1 MAKNQTKL
9 WLTIIL
15 FGLAGQIAW
24 TVENMYFNIFLYN
37 TITTNPDAIATM
49 VAASAIVATL
59 TTILI
64 GALSD
69 KLGKR
74 KMFMVW
80 GYILWGLSTMSFA
93 FISTSFL
100 SELFPKANDIV
111 ALATF
116 AVILMDCVMTF
127 FGSSANDAAFNAYV
141 TENAP
146 QNKRT
151 TIEGLLSAFPLV
163 SMLLIFGV
171 LDPLTHAGR
180 WQDFFMYI
188 SLSIIVTGIIG
199 FFIIPKDTIQPS
211 SDFRMADIIYGFR
224 PKVLAKNPPLLL
236 ALVLLLLVSIAFQV
250 YLPYLLIYVQHFLSF
265 DNYVPL
271 LGIVLIGASVF
282 SVLGGRL
289 SDKLGKMKL
298 FPYMVLLGMGGL
310 IFMYFARQYFVCTI
324 AALIF
329 MTGALIC
336 QSITTAMV
344 RENIP
349 EGMAGRFQGVRMFF
363 AVLLPMLIGP
373 FIGARIIANQNQTY
387 TDLGQV
393 KQVPSPEIFLGA
405 AIVLLIPLVIA
416 LVSKKRMEGIKHNG

>member
-1 MAKNQTKL
+1 MVKKQTKL
-9 WLTIIL
+9 WLVIVL

-37 TITTNPDAIATM
+37 TVTTDPDAIATM
-49 VAASAIVATL
+49 VGTSAIVATV

-74 KMFMVW
+74 KPFMVW

-93 FISTSFL
+93 FISTNSMA
-100 SELFPKANDIV
+100 EIFPKTNDIV
-111 ALATF
+111 ALTTF
-116 AVILMDCVMTF
+116 AIIFMDCVMTF

-151 TIEGLLSAFPLV
+151 MIEGLLSAFPLV
-163 SMLLIFGV
+163 SMLIIFGV
-171 LDPLTHAGR
+171 LYPLTQAGK
-180 WQDFFMYI
+180 WKEFFIYI
-188 SLSIIVTGIIG
+188 SISIILTGIIG
-199 FFIIPKDTIQPS
+199 FFIIPQDKLSPS
-211 SDFRMADIIYGFR
+211 KNFRMADVLYGFR
-224 PKVLAKNPPLLL
+224 PNVLIRNPPLLL
-236 ALVLLLLVSIAFQV
+236 ALFLLLLVSIAFQV
-250 YLPYLLIYVQHFLSF
+250 YLPYLLIYVQHHLAF

-289 SDKLGKMKL
+289 ADKTGKMRL
-298 FPYMVLLGMGGL
+298 FPYTLLLSMTGL
-310 IFMYFARQYFVCTI
+310 VFMFFARKYFVCAL

-329 MTGALIC
+329 MTGALLS

-373 FIGARIIANQNQTY
+373 FIGARIISKQSLTY

-393 KQVPSPEIFLGA
+393 KQVPGPEIFLGA
-405 AIVLLIPLVIA
+405 AAVLLIPLAIS
-416 LVSKKRMEGIKHNG
+416 LISKKHMERRSKNE

>member
-1 MAKNQTKL
+1 MKKKQTKL
-9 WLTIIL
+9 WLTVVL

-37 TITTNPDAIATM
+37 TVTTNPDAIATM
-49 VAASAIVATL
+49 VGVSAIVATVTTVL
-59 TTILI
+59 T

-74 KMFMVW
+74 KPFMVW

-93 FISTSFL
+93 FISTSSL
-100 SELFPKANDIV
+100 SVIFPKANDIV
-111 ALATF
+111 ALTTF
-116 AVILMDCVMTF
+116 AVIFMDCVMTF

-151 TIEGLLSAFPLV
+151 MIEGLLSAFPLV
-163 SMLLIFGV
+163 SMLIIFGI
-171 LDPLTHAGR
+171 LDPLTRAGR
-180 WQDFFMYI
+180 WKDFFIYI
-188 SLSIIVTGIIG
+188 SISIILTGITG
-199 FFIIPKDTIQPS
+199 FFIVPQDKLKPGK
-211 SDFRMADIIYGFR
+211 DFRMTDVIYGFR
-224 PKVLAKNPPLLL
+224 PKVLVKNPPLLL
-236 ALVLLLLVSIAFQV
+236 ALLLLLLVSIAFQI
-250 YLPYLLIYVQHFLSF
+250 YLPYLLIYVQHYLAF

-289 SDKLGKMKL
+289 ADKTGKIKL
-298 FPYMVLLGMGGL
+298 FPYTIILGITGL
-310 IFMYFARQYFVCTI
+310 VFMYYSRQYFACTL

-329 MTGALIC
+329 MTGALLS

-373 FIGARIIANQNQTY
+373 FIGAKIISKQSQTY

-393 KQVPSPEIFLGA
+393 KQVPGPEIFLGA
-405 AIVLLIPLVIA
+405 AIFLLIPLA
-416 LVSKKRMEGIKHNG
+416 ASLLSKKRIERTRKND